1 MNPVI
6 ALVRTFRFRLLGE
19 GWGQAGLLARLLCPS
34 DLPPVNPI
42 ETSPRITP
50 QSMEDLRP
58 DWVAILERIPGSGLK
73 GSGFPSNVLGEIMHN
88 PDTMGPFLDYWVTCK
103 SKMGLTVR
111 EQELVIL
118 RMACLY
124 RSDYVWKHHVPV
136 GREFGIDDHELQSV
150 RQGRYETTFNQREA
164 SLLYLTDEM
173 VNQRTVSPSAWT
185 GYRSCLSNQEL
196 VDLIHLVSQYVFFA
210 LMNNTLQVQ
219 IEAPLQTIPGLADPL
234 PQLSPES

>member
-6 ALVRTFRFRLLGE
+6 ALVRTLRNRLP
-19 GWGQAGLLARLLCPS
+19 GQGQGRASVLTPVPGPS
-34 DLPPVNPI
+34 HLPPVNPI
-42 ETSPRITP
+42 ETSPRIAP

-103 SKMGLTVR
+103 SKMSLTVR

-118 RMACLY
+118 RIACLY

-136 GREFGIDDHELQSV
+136 GREFGIDDRELQSV
-150 RQGRYETTFNQREA
+150 REGQYESNFNQREA
-164 SLLYLTDEM
+164 SLLFLTDEM
-173 VNQRTVSPSAWT
+173 VNHRTVSARAWAR
-185 GYRSCLSNQEL
+185 YRSCLSDKEL
-196 VDLIHLVSQYVFFA
+196 VDLVHLLSQYVFFA
-210 LMNNTLQVQ
+210 LMNNAMQVP
-219 IEAPLQTIPGLADPL
+219 IEAPLQDIPGLADLGL
-234 PQLSPES
+234 PVR

>member
-1 MNPVI
+1 MNPMV
-6 ALVRTFRFRLLGE
+6 ALARRLRSRLFGE

-42 ETSPRITP
+42 ETSPRIAP
-50 QSMEDLRP
+50 QSMKDLRP
-58 DWVAILERIPGSGLK
+58 DWIAILERIPGSGLK
-73 GSGFPSNVLGEIMHN
+73 GSGFPCNVLGEIMHN

-136 GREFGIDDHELQSV
+136 GREFGIDDHELQAV
-150 RQGRYETTFNQREA
+150 RQGRYETTFNQRET

-173 VNQRTVSPSAWT
+173 VNQRTVSPSTWA
-185 GYRSCLSNQEL
+185 GYRSCLRDQEL

-210 LMNNTLQVQ
+210 LMNNTMQVQ
-219 IEAPLQTIPGLADPL
+219 IEAPLQAIPGLADPL